1 MAASVLL
8 SGCSNVPLLQPG
20 GPIGESERFVIGTA
34 FTLMLIVVIPVII
47 MVIWFPRKYRAS
59 DTQHDYDPKWSDS
72 ARIDLVVWLI
82 PAIIVLA
89 LGALTW
95 HESHRLDPSRPIETA
110 IKPLKVEVVS
120 LDWKWLF
127 IYPDL
132 NLATV
137 NRLVIPVGVPLSFQ
151 LTSDTVMTSFF
162 IPQLGSQIYAI
173 AGKRSRLHLLA
184 DRAGTY
190 TGQNQQFS
198 GAGFAD
204 MHFKVHAVT
213 PQQFA
218 AWVQHTRQAP
228 HQLDLARYQVLR
240 PPSADNPPQ
249 SFSGVRHELFESILN
264 RYRQPPSK
272 LSGTGT
278 TGKGN

>member
-1 MAASVLL
+1 LSAGFPALAASVLL

-59 DTQHDYDPKWSDS
+59 DTQHDYDPKCSDS

-151 LTSDTVMTSFF
+151 LTSD
-162 IPQLGSQIYAI
+162 
-173 AGKRSRLHLLA
+173 
-184 DRAGTY
+184 RAGTY

-228 HQLDLARYQVLR
+228 RQLDLARYQVLR
-240 PPSADNPPQ
+240 TPSADNPPQ